1 MTAIVVSP
9 LSRIGEMAVR
19 HKVREMV
26 TLIAKEQAFHRPA
39 VISAERH
46 LTLQMNDIAFKGND
60 KLIAPD
66 DVHVLHLIE
75 FAREWDQSSPLMIH
89 CWMGVSRSPAAAI
102 VAALALYPDQDETA
116 LARRLRTVS
125 PYSTPN
131 ARIIEIGDRLL
142 DRKGR
147 LVSAIK
153 AIGRGADTDG
163 NVPFVLPLRDV
174 NEF

>member
-1 MTAIVVSP
+1 MT
-9 LSRIGEMAVR
+9 
-19 HKVREMV
+19 
-26 TLIAKEQAFHRPA
+26 
-39 VISAERH
+39 
-46 LTLQMNDIAFKGND
+46 
-60 KLIAPD
+60 
-66 DVHVLHLIE
+66 VHVLHGDCLE
-75 FAREWDQSSPLMIH
+75 LLPTLSGLDACVCDPPYELGFMAREWDQSVPLLIH
-89 CWMGVSRSPAAAI
+89 CWMGVSRSPAAAV

-125 PYSTPN
+125 PYATPN

-163 NVPFVLPLRDV
+163 NVPFVLPLTDMDPI
-174 NEF
+174 